1 MALPIPSIYISCRKS
16 PGNARPSGGNLR
28 SLCVSRAA
36 ACLLT
41 TLLLFSPVSL
51 LQAQNPSRDEVLS
64 HLADMRRTQ
73 RGMMNVVPDEG
84 RYLHDLILKHKVK
97 NVLEVGT
104 SNGYSGIWMG
114 LALQETGGNLTTLE
128 IDPGR
133 ANLARENFRRTG
145 MDSRVSLI
153 LGDALQSLSRLDGTF
168 DFVFIDAAKSE
179 YVQYLELVLP
189 LVPLGGIIVA
199 HNVDSHRGQLR
210 GFLAH
215 IKTHP
220 QLETTMQNYGPGGF
234 SVSIKRDGP

>member
-1 MALPIPSIYISCRKS
+1 MALPIPCTYISCRKS
-16 PGNARPSGGNLR
+16 PGNARRSDGNLR
-28 SLCVSRAA
+28 SLRVSRPAA
-36 ACLLT
+36 RLLT
-41 TLLLFSPVSL
+41 TLLLFSPVAL

-64 HLADMRRTQ
+64 HLADMRRGQ

-114 LALQETGGNLTTLE
+114 LALRETGGNLTTLE
-128 IDPGR
+128 IDQGR

-145 MDSRVSLI
+145 LDSRIHLI

-168 DFVFIDAAKSE
+168 DFVFIDAAKGE
-179 YVQYLELVLP
+179 YLRYLELVLP
-189 LVPLGGIIVA
+189 RVPPGGIIVA

-210 GFLAH
+210 GYLA
-215 IKTHP
+215 KVNNHP
-220 QLETTMQNYGPGGF
+220 QLATTMQNYGPGGF